1 MYKLVVMDM
10 DGTLLTSDKKIGE
23 YTKNII
29 QNYSNKVKIVLASAR
44 GFCTIKNYLLELN
57 LVDNNNYTI
66 AYNGGLIS
74 KNSGEIIVKK
84 SIATNKLELLEEYI
98 KKWNDSEWFYYFY
111 EDRISRNK
119 ILNINEFIHSREI
132 YKVVCIS
139 NEKEIVKM
147 RDEMPKELEDEFQ
160 ITSSETTRIEFVP
173 KGITK
178 VEALKFL
185 INLLNIKQE
194 EIISIGDGENDI
206 DMIKF
211 SGCGV
216 AMGNASENVKKI
228 SDKVTLSNDEDV
240 VGKILNEL
248 LSNY

>member
-1 MYKLVVMDM
+1 MYKLVIMDI
-10 DGTLLTSDKKIGE
+10 DGTLLTSDKKISE

-29 QNYSNKVKIVLASAR
+29 QKFSNKIKIVLASAR
-44 GFCTIKNYLLELN
+44 GFSTIKNFLLELE
-57 LVDNNNYTI
+57 LVDDKNYTI

-74 KNSGEIIVKK
+74 KNSGEIIFKEN
-84 SIATNKLELLEEYI
+84 ITTDKLELLEKYI
-98 KKWNDSEWFYYFY
+98 KKSNTSEWFYYFY
-111 EDRISRNK
+111 EDRIDRNK

-139 NEKEIVKM
+139 NEKEIAKM
-147 RDEMPKELEDEFQ
+147 RNEMPKELKDEFQ

-178 VEALKFL
+178 VEAIKYLM
-185 INLLNIKQE
+185 NLLNIKQE
-194 EIISIGDGENDI
+194 EIISIGDGEDDI

-228 SDKVTLSNDEDV
+228 SDKVTCSNDEDG

-248 LSNY
+248 LK

>member
-1 MYKLVVMDM
+1 MYKLVVMDI

-44 GFCTIKNYLLELN
+44 GFCTIKSYLLELN

-111 EDRISRNK
+111 EDRINRNK

-147 RDEMPKELEDEFQ
+147 RDEMPKELKDEFQ

-178 VEALKFL
+178 VEAIKFL
-185 INLLNIKQE
+185 MNLLNIKQE

-228 SDKVTLSNDEDV
+228 SDRIAYSNDEDG

-248 LSNY
+248 LSN